1 MSSVGLGLVAATV
14 GSQGKKRRGCSGGIG
29 TGADSR
35 AALVGMVSSGRRMA
49 SLEGGHHD
57 R

>member
-1 MSSVGLGLVAATV
+1 MSSVELGLVAATV

-29 TGADSR
+29 TGA
-35 AALVGMVSSGRRMA
+35 VGMVSSGRRMA